1 MSSAHQSRPASKR
14 RFPIGAEFINGQCDF
29 RVWAPDQKQVEL
41 LIDGRAPIALDGGPD
56 GYFSVRVS
64 DVAAGARYAYR
75 LDGEGPVPDLASR
88 FQPTG
93 VHGPSAVID
102 PSSFAW
108 TDKEWPGLPRTGN
121 VLYEMHIGTFTPQGT
136 FAAAMEYLGFLKELS
151 VTAIELMPV
160 ADFPG
165 DFGWGYDGVDLF
177 APRRLYGEPD
187 DLRRFVD
194 RAHELG
200 IGVILDVVYNHL
212 GPDGSYLAKFADA
225 YFNDNHECEWG
236 RAINFDGSSAEG
248 SRAFFIANAGYWIEE
263 FHFDGLRLDATQQ
276 IFDASA
282 HHILDA
288 IAAEARARAA
298 AQGRTVLLVAENE
311 PQDARLVRTRDK
323 GGYGL
328 DALWNDDFH
337 HAAMVAL
344 NGRREAYYSDYAG
357 SAQEFVA
364 SAKWGFLYQ
373 GQYYAWQKQRRG
385 APALDLPPASFVTF
399 LQNHDQV
406 ANSGHGRRVHQETS
420 PGRFRAMTALGL
432 LMPGTPM
439 LFQGQEWASSSP
451 FLYFADHK
459 ADLATNVDAGR
470 REFLS
475 QFPSLAE
482 PDMAQRLAPPA
493 ERVTFER
500 CQLNHAEREQG
511 DHALA
516 LALHRDLLALRR
528 DPVLQSQQ
536 AARALDGAV
545 LGEHAFVLRF
555 FGRAADDLMLVVNLG
570 PELVLASPAIPLL
583 APPAGASWEIVFASE
598 DPRYGGSGA
607 PHPEIEQ
614 GWRLAGESA
623 VLLRAAGAAERVA

>member
-1 MSSAHQSRPASKR
+1 MGEDP
-14 RFPIGAEFINGQCDF
+14 FPTS
-29 RVWAPDQKQVEL
+29 P
-41 LIDGRAPIALDGGPD
+41 P
-56 GYFSVRVS
+56 
-64 DVAAGARYAYR
+64 
-75 LDGEGPVPDLASR
+75 R
-88 FQPTG
+88 FQPMG

-108 TDKEWPGLPRTGN
+108 TDKEWPGLRRRAGN

-136 FAAAMEYLGFLKELS
+136 FAAATEYLGFLKELG

-298 AQGRTVLLVAENE
+298 AQGRAVLLVAENE
-311 PQDARLVRTRDK
+311 PQDARLVRTREK

-337 HAAMVAL
+337 HAALVAL

-373 GQYYAWQKQRRG
+373 G
-385 APALDLPPASFVTF
+385 
-399 LQNHDQV
+399 NIM
-406 ANSGHGRRVHQETS
+406 
-420 PGRFRAMTALGL
+420 PGR
-432 LMPGTPM
+432 
-439 LFQGQEWASSSP
+439 SSGG
-451 FLYFADHK
+451 
-459 ADLATNVDAGR
+459 GR
-470 REFLS
+470 P
-475 QFPSLAE
+475 PSIC
-482 PDMAQRLAPPA
+482 RLRP
-493 ERVTFER
+493 
-500 CQLNHAEREQG
+500 
-511 DHALA
+511 
-516 LALHRDLLALRR
+516 
-528 DPVLQSQQ
+528 S
-536 AARALDGAV
+536 
-545 LGEHAFVLRF
+545 
-555 FGRAADDLMLVVNLG
+555 
-570 PELVLASPAIPLL
+570 
-583 APPAGASWEIVFASE
+583 
-598 DPRYGGSGA
+598 
-607 PHPEIEQ
+607 
-614 GWRLAGESA
+614 
-623 VLLRAAGAAERVA
+623 